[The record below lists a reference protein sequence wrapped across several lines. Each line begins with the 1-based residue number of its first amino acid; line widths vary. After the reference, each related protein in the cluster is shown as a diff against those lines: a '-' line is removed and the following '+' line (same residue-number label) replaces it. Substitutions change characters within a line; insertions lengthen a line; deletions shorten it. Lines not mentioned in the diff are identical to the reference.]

1 MVEGQA
7 VICSIDYWF
16 VLGRLRQRKQDV
28 YWREDDGGIRPN
40 VEQLILTGLVAWLFH
55 LIATLQRSAELIPR
69 SETVE
74 YY

>member
-1 MVEGQA
+1 MTVE
-7 VICSIDYWF
+7 
-16 VLGRLRQRKQDV
+16 
-28 YWREDDGGIRPN
+28 IRPN

-55 LIATLQRSAELIPR
+55 LIATPQRSAELIPR

>member
-7 VICSIDYWF
+7 VIYSINLL
-16 VLGRLRQRKQDV
+16 VCPRAPETEDV